1 MEERRQLMAIHVDD
15 GWRKLTRD
23 EISDALDTLDPSC
36 SREEWIRIGASVKAA
51 GEEIGE
57 DLFEM
62 WKEWSRRGESFDEN
76 TILSDWNA
84 LLRGSAA
91 KPISVGTLVHLAK
104 EKGWKDPRKA
114 GAPPRRAS
122 QKLTLQQ
129 LRDEDAKRQK
139 QLRDEHANRQKPST
153 PTKPSFAEIL
163 LDGADAENEARRHA
177 VANSF
182 VRDGFRIAGE
192 YRYSTDFFVYRLE
205 HKDGRKTIRPISFD
219 GKEWKARAPEGL
231 RPLYRLPKR
240 QWSPPTAATVARLK
254 REAPVTEWDESGF
267 GGQEV
272 VVNPYS
278 DAWGFVFVVEGEKC
292 VDWLRNI
299 GLVAT
304 TSSSGAQ
311 SAHKTD
317 WEPLRGRSVVIM
329 PDRDR
334 AGEAYATSVEK
345 ILRGLGCEI
354 RILRLTSSRQKE
366 TPEGFDIADWM
377 MEREKWPKEQVVKAL
392 GDLAAKQRVVARRT
406 GASLLD
412 DLEGF
417 ESSLA
422 KTHGVEFLGLPC
434 GCFPRLD
441 GMLDGWQGLGVLAA
455 EPGIGKTT
463 LLLQVGLGI
472 VSKNPRAAF
481 VFLSLEMGR
490 ETMKRRLACQTTKI
504 PYRTLR
510 KGDMNE
516 KPGPDGLHLSSGDR
530 KRLDEG
536 LACLRDLAPRI
547 SIIDS
552 EDLSGLNLE
561 DLADRIVE
569 RVQAF
574 KSLAGCSR
582 AFVLVDHLGQ
592 LPMGRDSGLSS
603 IERDDARIAALL
615 RAQRRLDD
623 PLVVVSQLR
632 KSDSNTPGEE
642 LPANSYSPDF
652 ILTARR
658 TEKSRGDVAP
668 DAIEIPR
675 ETLLEIAVA
684 KGRDGMARG
693 KVKMKFLVDEQRIE
707 ELP

>member
-1 MEERRQLMAIHVDD
+1 MAIHVDD

-62 WKEWSRRGESFDEN
+62 WKEWSRRGESFDEKK
-76 TILSDWNA
+76 ILSDWNA

-114 GAPPRRAS
+114 GTPPGLVYE
-122 QKLTLQQ
+122 KLTPRMLK
-129 LRDEDAKRQK
+129 DALEKRPEPNEMIVGTPSGSVIFDK
-139 QLRDEHANRQKPST
+139 VRARANEEQRKVVAH
-153 PTKPSFAEIL
+153 SFER
-163 LDGADAENEARRHA
+163 E
-177 VANSF
+177 
-182 VRDGFRIAGE
+182 GFRITRE
-192 YRYSTDFFVYRLE
+192 YPYSRDFFVYRLE
-205 HKDGRKTIRPISFD
+205 HPDGRKTIRPVSFD
-219 GKEWKARAPEGL
+219 GKEWKAKAPEGL
-231 RPLYRLPKR
+231 RPLFNL
-240 QWSPPTAATVARLK
+240 
-254 REAPVTEWDESGF
+254 EAIQETEPSISVRRGKDWI
-267 GGQEV
+267 
-272 VVNPYS
+272 
-278 DAWGFVFVVEGEKC
+278 FVVEGEKC
-292 VDWLRNI
+292 VECLKN
-299 GLVAT
+299 LSFFAV
-304 TSSSGAQ
+304 TSSSGSQ

-317 WEPLRGRSVVIM
+317 WEPLREHSVVIV

-377 MEREKWPKEQVVKAL
+377 MEREEWTQSQMIRSIV
-392 GDLAAKQRVVARRT
+392 DLAFGERIVARRA

-434 GCFPRLD
+434 GYFPRLD

-472 VSKNPRAAF
+472 VSKNPDAAF

-490 ETMKRRLACQTTKI
+490 ETMKRRLVCQATKI

-510 KGDMNE
+510 KGDMKE
-516 KPGPDGLHLSSGDR
+516 MPGPDGLHLSSIDR
-530 KRLDEG
+530 KRLAEG
-536 LACLRDLAPRI
+536 LERLRDLAPRI

-574 KSLAGCSR
+574 KSLSGCSR
-582 AFVLVDHLGQ
+582 AFVLVDHLGR
-592 LPMGRDSGLSS
+592 LPMGQDSGLSS

-615 RAQRRLDD
+615 GAQRRLDD
-623 PLVVVSQLR
+623 PLVVVSQVR
-632 KSDSNTPGEE
+632 KSDFNAPGMASAKGSAEI
-642 LPANSYSPDF
+642 SYSPDF

-658 TEKSRGDVAP
+658 TDRSFDDVSAYGVDLP
-668 DAIEIPR
+668 K
-675 ETLLEIAVA
+675 ETLLEVEMV
-684 KGRDGMARG
+684 KGRDGMTRG
-693 KVKMKFLVDEQRIE
+693 KVEMKFLVDEQRIE
-707 ELP
+707 ETR